1 MKARWVFIYGALLLS
16 LTTGVYGDGSYQRTK
31 DGKTFVWD
39 NYPKPHEAA
48 TWSGDRDADAYAT
61 GSGTL
66 TWYAVERKTVTGT
79 NLPDFRYTVIG
90 SFTGNMVRGK
100 FNGPVGDLDPNG
112 NKFHAKFVDGR
123 RASDWAAGPVPEKK
137 KQVAANDQERDE
149 GVRRA
154 ELVEP
159 PAPAEEPPLVQEAE
173 VRGQKS
179 ETTDRSADQPVS
191 EQTAKETRS
200 PAADD
205 SLESLISVPSFLRMS
220 GRAEARPQASTT
232 PTVSSQTAGPRLAQ
246 AEVIELAEAA
256 ARAQGYNLDEYRRTL
271 PQYTGDTWSVSYD
284 SKSVDANGMGGV
296 GKHFSVS
303 VDDKTKKTAVEIRK

>member
-48 TWSGDRDADAYAT
+48 TWSGDRDADGYAT

-66 TWYAVERKTVTGT
+66 KWYAVERKTVTGT

-100 FNGPVGDLDPNG
+100 FDGPVGDLDPNG

-137 KQVAANDQERDE
+137 KRVAANDQERDE

-220 GRAEARPQASTT
+220 GRAEVRPQASTT

-246 AEVIELAEAA
+246 AEVIGLADAE
-256 ARAQGYNLDEYRRTL
+256 ARAQGYNLDEYRRPQ
-271 PQYTGDTWSVSYD
+271 PQYTEGTWSVSYD

-303 VDDKTKKTAVEIRK
+303 VDDKTKKTSVEIRK